1 MTETLALV
9 ELAERAIKEA
19 RRQGLRLVTV
29 ESCTAGALSTLLAD
43 IPGAG
48 DALEGGFVSYAKSF
62 KSGVLGVSPEIL
74 TRDTAVSE
82 SVAVGMARGALIR
95 CPTANV
101 AIAVTGVCGPK
112 PDEDGNAVGLA
123 YVAVAHQQGDA
134 IGVRL
139 DLDKDS
145 SGRLRGQM
153 ISAALSLLLQ
163 FLSKSSNRIV

>member
-1 MTETLALV
+1 MTETLALT

-19 RRQGLRLVTV
+19 RRQGLRLVTA

-48 DALEGGFVSYAKSF
+48 DTLEGGFVSYAKSF
-62 KSGVLGVSPEIL
+62 KSTILGISPEIL

-82 SVAVGMARGALIR
+82 RVAVGMARGALIR
-95 CPTANV
+95 CPTASV

-112 PDEDGNAVGLA
+112 PDDDGNAVGLA
-123 YVAVAHQQGDA
+123 YVAVADQQGNA
-134 IGVRL
+134 AGVRL
-139 DLDKDS
+139 ELEKDS

-153 ISAALSLLLQ
+153 ISAALGVLVE
-163 FLSKSSNRIV
+163 FLSKSSNRIA